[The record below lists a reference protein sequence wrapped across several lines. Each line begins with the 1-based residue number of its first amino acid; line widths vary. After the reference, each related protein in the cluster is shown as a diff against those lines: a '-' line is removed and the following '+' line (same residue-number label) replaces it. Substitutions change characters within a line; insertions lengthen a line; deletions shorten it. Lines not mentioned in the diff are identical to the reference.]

1 MKKNEEQMLQ
11 IGKILGPQLK
21 IERIWCMPNRNTFKI
36 HPIANLLREEMVGE
50 LWIDP
55 FCGNNSPAHVTN
67 DLNPDIPADSHEDAI
82 VFLKMF
88 DNESVDGVLYDPPYS
103 VRQVAE
109 CYKRVGF
116 PVTQE
121 TTRANF
127 WSNSKNEAA
136 RIIRVGGKA
145 ICCGWNT
152 MGLGINRGFRMDRI
166 LLVPHGGPHNDTIVT
181 VETKVKH
188 IV

>member
-1 MKKNEEQMLQ
+1 M
-11 IGKILGPQLK
+11 I
-21 IERIWCMPNRNTFKI
+21 IERVWAMPNRNTFTIK
-36 HPIANLLREEMVGE
+36 PIAELLKDEVGE
-50 LWIDP
+50 GLWIDP
-55 FCGNNSPAHVTN
+55 FCGKNSPAHITN
-67 DLNPDIPADSHEDAI
+67 DLNPMIKADYSVDAI
-82 VFLKMF
+82 EFLRMF
-88 DNESVDGVLYDPPYS
+88 DDKSVDGVLYDPPYS

-127 WSNSKNEAA
+127 WSDTKKEVA
-136 RIIRVGGKA
+136 RITKIGGKV

-152 MGLGINRGFRMDRI
+152 MGIGKTRGFEMTRI

-181 VETKVKH
+181 VEMKIKDV
-188 IV
+188 I